1 MYEFFTFMRM
11 NSDIKKARRTVLI
24 SLLTA
29 TVVLL
34 FLMLFYVTPLYRVLH
49 HSMTDA
55 QWRLF
60 HQPEL
65 ADSNIVIIAIDD
77 KSMERFN
84 SHFRVSFP
92 WPRQFYSIVVDYF
105 AQAGAR
111 AIVFDVM
118 FATDEIVR
126 QDLGYSTDGELA
138 RAMKSAG
145 NVSLAAGVSE
155 KSGTPASY
163 FQRFSVAQPPLP
175 ESLGK
180 PFGSLFEP
188 PIPVFAQSAAGIG
201 VINFTTDEDG
211 LCRRL
216 PLLFASDSLILPG
229 LALSAFLI
237 GEKESI
243 LDNIPADR
251 KIHLS
256 KTDKNVTL
264 DKNGTF
270 PIYWYGPGGPG
281 GVFRYDSYF
290 AVFQSAVQVMQG
302 QAPAIPFDKY
312 KDKYLI
318 ICVTAVGE
326 FDMKPTPFTA
336 IAPYPGGEIHATLL
350 SNLTQNHRF
359 GKLPYIWALLFTF
372 LAMFLLSWLFLSKSL
387 FQGVLAALLLL
398 AGAFFVNFY
407 LFYFYH
413 LGMDILTIAVGIV
426 LASTSAS
433 MYRVLF
439 EGQAKR
445 QIRNIFTRYLDD
457 DVINLLM
464 EDPDRI
470 DLEGSELV
478 GTVFFTD
485 LQNFT
490 TYSEDKS
497 PKEVIRV
504 LNRYFSIITGAVLK
518 HGGLLDKYTGDGI
531 MALFG
536 APLPRQDHAKS
547 ACEVVLE
554 FRKHSIN
561 ELIPTERGEIATR
574 IGISSGP
581 FVVGNLG
588 SEQRMD
594 YTAIGDTV
602 NLAARLEGINKSY
615 GTTNILSEFAW
626 EFVKNDYYFREL
638 DLIRV
643 KGRSHPIRV
652 FTLVDRYENMR
663 KDMLHIESL
672 FRKALEIY
680 RQRDWD
686 AAIAAFQKVLEYAPD
701 DKPSRSFIERCEL
714 LREHPML
721 IDEDGVFTF
730 KTK

>member
-1 MYEFFTFMRM
+1 M
-11 NSDIKKARRTVLI
+11 KKNLKNLHKTQMI
-24 SLLTA
+24 SFLVALA
-29 TVVLL
+29 VLL
-34 FLMLFYVTPLYRVLH
+34 LLLLLYITPLYRGLH
-49 HSMTDA
+49 NSLSDT

-65 ADSNIVIIAIDD
+65 ADSNVVILAVDD
-77 KSMERFN
+77 KSMELFN
-84 SHFRVSFP
+84 SRFRVSFP
-92 WPRQFYSIVVDYF
+92 WPRQFYSIVVDYL
-105 AQAGAR
+105 ARAGAR
-111 AIVFDVM
+111 SIVFDIM

-126 QDLGYSTDGELA
+126 QDLGYSTDGDFA
-138 RAMKSAG
+138 RSMQGAG
-145 NVSLAAGVSE
+145 NVSLATGVSD
-155 KSGTPASY
+155 KPGDLAPWVY
-163 FQRFSVAQPPLP
+163 RYNIFRNLLPL
-175 ESLGK
+175 GFTQ
-180 PFGSLFEP
+180 PFGSLFEA
-188 PIPVFAQSAAGIG
+188 PIPLFAQSAAGIG

-216 PLLFASDSLILPG
+216 PLAFASDSLILPG
-229 LALSAFLI
+229 LALSAFLL
-237 GEKESI
+237 GENQSI
-243 LDNIPADR
+243 SAFDEKKQ
-251 KIHLS
+251 KIHFSHGQKSL
-256 KTDKNVTL
+256 TL
-264 DKNGTF
+264 DRDGTF

-281 GVFRYDSYF
+281 GVFRYDSYY

-302 QAPAIPFDKY
+302 QAPAIPFSRY
-312 KDKYLI
+312 KDKHVI
-318 ICVTAVGE
+318 VCVTAVGE

-336 IAPYPGGEIHATLL
+336 ISPYPGGEIHATLL
-350 SNLTQNHRF
+350 SNLTQGHRF
-359 GKLPYIWALLFTF
+359 GKVPVLWVVILSFF
-372 LAMFLLSWLFLSKSL
+372 VMFLLSWLFLSKSL
-387 FQGVLAALLLL
+387 FQGVLAALLILL
-398 AGAFFVNFY
+398 GAILANIY
-407 LFYFYH
+407 LFYYQH
-413 LGMDILTIAVGIV
+413 LGLDILFFAGGVL

-457 DVINLLM
+457 DVIKLLM

-518 HGGLLDKYTGDGI
+518 HSGLLDKYTGDGI
-531 MALFG
+531 MAIFG
-536 APLPRQDHAKS
+536 APLPRVDHAKS

-554 FRKHSIN
+554 FRKHNIN

-588 SEQRMD
+588 SATRMD

-663 KDMLHIESL
+663 KDMLHVENL
-672 FRKALEIY
+672 FRKAIEIY
-680 RQRDWD
+680 RQRDW
-686 AAIAAFQKVLEYAPD
+686 AGAIRAFQEVLEYYPD
-701 DKPSRSFIERCEL
+701 DKPSQSFIERCEL
-714 LREHPML
+714 LKEHPL
-721 IDEDGVFTF
+721 LVDDDGVFTF